1 MRDSVDRA
9 RCGGAGAGAEGAE
22 GDKRGVREGGG
33 PAGTGRNRRNR
44 GGGRGGARAG
54 GGRPAA
60 ARAVLA
66 QAALAALA
74 LARAGGVL
82 AAGPDAAA
90 GGPVLCA
97 SLEKR
102 PCRKSPLCK
111 WGGGGVRVEGCQKTV
126 LCKQGRC
133 RGRCRGRCAVA
144 KDACDAVRGR
154 KRRKKCGRVPTE
166 RCQCSLNSIWTSC
179 DSGQSWTER
188 SVRSAAKAW
197 ADITS
202 CSEGVLVAAVVDGG
216 GIWTSTDSGQSWTE
230 WTGIEASRTRITSSE
245 DTSAGYISDGPGPPP
260 PPTDLHRSTENQFDP
275 EQNLIAML
283 LETLT
288 TRSVVSRG
296 CP

>member
-1 MRDSVDRA
+1 M
-9 RCGGAGAGAEGAE
+9 
-22 GDKRGVREGGG
+22 
-33 PAGTGRNRRNR
+33 
-44 GGGRGGARAG
+44 ARAW

-60 ARAVLA
+60 ARAALA
-66 QAALAALA
+66 LAALALAALA
-74 LARAGGVL
+74 LARAGRAL
-82 AAGPDAAA
+82 AAEADAAA
-90 GGPVLCA
+90 EGPGSCA
-97 SLEKR
+97 SLKKR
-102 PCRKSPLCK
+102 GCRKSPLCK
-111 WGGGGVRVEGCQKTV
+111 WGGGVV
-126 LCKQGRC
+126 
-133 RGRCRGRCAVA
+133 RCAVA